1 MLPGTGCSSAGL
13 VSVHLT
19 KTNMFVVNHRSFFFW
34 LTGLLLVGSIVA
46 LIALPPKLSIEFT
59 GGSIVEVAYTDTR
72 PDLEELKS
80 SVNNL
85 ALGEFS
91 LRASG
96 EKGVTV
102 RTRSL
107 TPEEHLSLLSA
118 LNVRS
123 ENALTELR
131 FNSIGP
137 SLGQE
142 LAIKAL
148 YAIGA
153 VVLAIML
160 YIAFAFRKVSKPV
173 PAWGYGIIAVAMLLI
188 DIIVPSGFFAIYAY
202 FTGAQID
209 TLFVIALLAL
219 LGYCINDV
227 IVIFDRVRE
236 HLHLNEELN
245 VTEPFEVTVGKSIT
259 ETLGRSINTAVTVAL
274 ALLALIIIGSE
285 ATRTFA
291 VVMLVG
297 VVAGTFSSICRSAPL
312 LIPIAE
318 RFSGKEKAQK

>member
-1 MLPGTGCSSAGL
+1 MAEARE
-13 VSVHLT
+13 HLT
-19 KTNMFVVNHRSFFFW
+19 RNAMFVVTHRRFFFW
-34 LTGLLLVGSIVA
+34 LTGLLLVGSVVA
-46 LIALPPKLSIEFT
+46 LVVFPPKLSIEFT
-59 GGSIVEVAYTDTR
+59 GGSLVEVAYTTER
-72 PDLEELKS
+72 PDMEQLKIA
-80 SVNNL
+80 VNNL

-96 EKGVTV
+96 DQGVTI

-107 TPEEHLSLLSA
+107 SPEEHTAMLGV
-118 LNVRS
+118 LNVDNLHAFS
-123 ENALTELR
+123 ELR

-137 SLGQE
+137 SLGKE

-160 YIAFAFRKVSKPV
+160 YIAFVFRKVSKPV
-173 PAWGYGIIAVAMLLI
+173 PAWGYGITAVAMLII
-188 DIIVPSGFFAIYAY
+188 DIIVPSGFFAVYAY
-202 FTGAQID
+202 FTGAQVD

-236 HLHLNEELN
+236 HLRLNEEQKVL
-245 VTEPFEVTVGKSIT
+245 EDFEVTIGKSIT
-259 ETLGRSINTAVTVAL
+259 ETLGRSINTALTVAL
-274 ALLALIIIGSE
+274 ALLALIFFGSE

-297 VVAGTFSSICRSAPL
+297 VIAGTFSSICRSAPL

-318 RFSGKEKAQK
+318 HFSSKGNTKK